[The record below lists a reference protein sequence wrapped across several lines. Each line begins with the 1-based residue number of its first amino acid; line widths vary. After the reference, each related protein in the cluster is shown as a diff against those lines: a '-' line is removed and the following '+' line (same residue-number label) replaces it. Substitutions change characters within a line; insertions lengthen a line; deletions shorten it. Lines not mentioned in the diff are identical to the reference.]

1 MKDRNFVK
9 EIEKLRTAVLG
20 YDREEVV
27 LYIRELVEYY
37 GQKNEEA
44 VRELYLEK
52 MQLAAENAGL
62 RAQIPTQ
69 EKLYA
74 EAEGKAEEILGGA
87 KETAATILDH
97 AGTEKERML
106 KEAGEAE
113 KRILAEADRKAG
125 ETLAEADR
133 KAGET
138 LAEADRKAGETLTEA
153 ERKAGEILAE
163 AGRQA
168 EEILAEA
175 GRQMDVILTKTR
187 EKVEKQQASVPQPS
201 GSLEKRP
208 GLHLCRVSAG
218 GRHTGSAW
226 KAAETGTDTGRRTGR
241 DRSPGTAMNG
251 GEQYSLD
258 MALLK
263 VREEKRKRKMRSE
276 RAVILFVV
284 WILVFRVCGIMRVDG
299 NSMRPACHP
308 GDIVFFLRILPDGVD
323 YGDAVI
329 LKDASGEYLIKRIA
343 GLPGDVMEVDREGH
357 LTRNG
362 AKVQETDV
370 IFGLSETGDS
380 VDYPYT
386 VPEGSYFFL
395 GDNRPVSLDS
405 RMLGAAGRE
414 EIKGKVIWAAG
425 AGRWNKKTGKR

>member
-87 KETAATILDH
+87 KETAESILDH
-97 AGTEKERML
+97 AGTKKERML
-106 KEAGEAE
+106 KEAEEAGKQILAEADQKAGET
-113 KRILAEADRKAG
+113 IAEADRKAG
-125 ETLAEADR
+125 ETLA
-133 KAGET
+133 
-138 LAEADRKAGETLTEA
+138 EA

-187 EKVEKQQASVPQPS
+187 EKVEKEQALYHQYRSRLESLKKGLDCIFAECPPEEDTRDPQGKPQ
-201 GSLEKRP
+201 RP
-208 GLHLCRVSAG
+208 GQIQADG
-218 GRHTGSAW
+218 PE
-226 KAAETGTDTGRRTGR
+226 ETCLR
-241 DRSPGTAMNG
+241 
-251 GEQYSLD
+251 EQ
-258 MALLK
+258 
-263 VREEKRKRKMRSE
+263 
-276 RAVILFVV
+276 
-284 WILVFRVCGIMRVDG
+284 
-299 NSMRPACHP
+299 P
-308 GDIVFFLRILPDGVD
+308 
-323 YGDAVI
+323 
-329 LKDASGEYLIKRIA
+329 
-343 GLPGDVMEVDREGH
+343 
-357 LTRNG
+357 
-362 AKVQETDV
+362 
-370 IFGLSETGDS
+370 
-380 VDYPYT
+380 
-386 VPEGSYFFL
+386 
-395 GDNRPVSLDS
+395 
-405 RMLGAAGRE
+405 
-414 EIKGKVIWAAG
+414 
-425 AGRWNKKTGKR
+425 

>member
-138 LAEADRKAGETLTEA
+138 LTEA

-187 EKVEKQQASVPQPS
+187 EKVEKQQALYHQYRSRLEALKNGLDCIFAGCPPEEDTRDLHGKPQ
-201 GSLEKRP
+201 RP
-208 GLHLCRVSAG
+208 GQIQADGLE
-218 GRHTGSAW
+218 
-226 KAAETGTDTGRRTGR
+226 ETGLR
-241 DRSPGTAMNG
+241 
-251 GEQYSLD
+251 EQ
-258 MALLK
+258 
-263 VREEKRKRKMRSE
+263 
-276 RAVILFVV
+276 
-284 WILVFRVCGIMRVDG
+284 
-299 NSMRPACHP
+299 P
-308 GDIVFFLRILPDGVD
+308 
-323 YGDAVI
+323 
-329 LKDASGEYLIKRIA
+329 
-343 GLPGDVMEVDREGH
+343 
-357 LTRNG
+357 
-362 AKVQETDV
+362 
-370 IFGLSETGDS
+370 
-380 VDYPYT
+380 
-386 VPEGSYFFL
+386 
-395 GDNRPVSLDS
+395 
-405 RMLGAAGRE
+405 
-414 EIKGKVIWAAG
+414 
-425 AGRWNKKTGKR
+425 

>member
-138 LAEADRKAGETLTEA
+138 LTEA
-153 ERKAGEILAE
+153 ERKAGEILVE

-187 EKVEKQQASVPQPS
+187 EKVEKQQALYHQYRSRLEALKKGLDCIFAGCPPEEDTRDLHGKPQ
-201 GSLEKRP
+201 RP
-208 GLHLCRVSAG
+208 GQIQADGLE
-218 GRHTGSAW
+218 
-226 KAAETGTDTGRRTGR
+226 ETGLR
-241 DRSPGTAMNG
+241 
-251 GEQYSLD
+251 EQ
-258 MALLK
+258 
-263 VREEKRKRKMRSE
+263 
-276 RAVILFVV
+276 
-284 WILVFRVCGIMRVDG
+284 
-299 NSMRPACHP
+299 P
-308 GDIVFFLRILPDGVD
+308 
-323 YGDAVI
+323 
-329 LKDASGEYLIKRIA
+329 
-343 GLPGDVMEVDREGH
+343 
-357 LTRNG
+357 
-362 AKVQETDV
+362 
-370 IFGLSETGDS
+370 
-380 VDYPYT
+380 
-386 VPEGSYFFL
+386 
-395 GDNRPVSLDS
+395 
-405 RMLGAAGRE
+405 
-414 EIKGKVIWAAG
+414 
-425 AGRWNKKTGKR
+425 

>member
-37 GQKNEEA
+37 GQKNGEA

-106 KEAGEAE
+106 RETGEAE
-113 KRILAEADRKAG
+113 KRI
-125 ETLAEADR
+125 LAEADR

-175 GRQMDVILTKTR
+175 GRKMDDILTKTR
-187 EKVEKQQASVPQPS
+187 EKVDKQQALYHQYRSRLEALKNGLDCIFAGCPPEEDTRDLHGKPQ
-201 GSLEKRP
+201 RP
-208 GLHLCRVSAG
+208 GQIQADG
-218 GRHTGSAW
+218 
-226 KAAETGTDTGRRTGR
+226 
-241 DRSPGTAMNG
+241 P
-251 GEQYSLD
+251 
-258 MALLK
+258 
-263 VREEKRKRKMRSE
+263 EE
-276 RAVILFVV
+276 
-284 WILVFRVCGIMRVDG
+284 
-299 NSMRPACHP
+299 
-308 GDIVFFLRILPDGVD
+308 
-323 YGDAVI
+323 
-329 LKDASGEYLIKRIA
+329 A
-343 GLPGDVMEVDREGH
+343 GLRE
-357 LTRNG
+357 
-362 AKVQETDV
+362 Q
-370 IFGLSETGDS
+370 
-380 VDYPYT
+380 P
-386 VPEGSYFFL
+386 
-395 GDNRPVSLDS
+395 
-405 RMLGAAGRE
+405 
-414 EIKGKVIWAAG
+414 
-425 AGRWNKKTGKR
+425 

>member
-138 LAEADRKAGETLTEA
+138 LTEA

-187 EKVEKQQASVPQPS
+187 EKVEKQQALYHQYRSRLEALKNGLDCIFAGCPPEEDTRDPQGKPQ
-201 GSLEKRP
+201 RP
-208 GLHLCRVSAG
+208 GQIQADG
-218 GRHTGSAW
+218 
-226 KAAETGTDTGRRTGR
+226 
-241 DRSPGTAMNG
+241 P
-251 GEQYSLD
+251 
-258 MALLK
+258 
-263 VREEKRKRKMRSE
+263 EE
-276 RAVILFVV
+276 
-284 WILVFRVCGIMRVDG
+284 
-299 NSMRPACHP
+299 
-308 GDIVFFLRILPDGVD
+308 
-323 YGDAVI
+323 
-329 LKDASGEYLIKRIA
+329 A
-343 GLPGDVMEVDREGH
+343 GLRE
-357 LTRNG
+357 
-362 AKVQETDV
+362 Q
-370 IFGLSETGDS
+370 
-380 VDYPYT
+380 P
-386 VPEGSYFFL
+386 
-395 GDNRPVSLDS
+395 
-405 RMLGAAGRE
+405 
-414 EIKGKVIWAAG
+414 
-425 AGRWNKKTGKR
+425 

>member
-113 KRILAEADRKAG
+113 KRILAEADQKAV
-125 ETLAEADR
+125 ETITEADQ
-133 KAGET
+133 
-138 LAEADRKAGETLTEA
+138 KAGETLTEA

-187 EKVEKQQASVPQPS
+187 EKVEKEQALYHQYRSRLESLKKGLDCIFSECPPEEDTRDPQGKPQ
-201 GSLEKRP
+201 RP
-208 GLHLCRVSAG
+208 GQIQADGLE
-218 GRHTGSAW
+218 
-226 KAAETGTDTGRRTGR
+226 ETGLR
-241 DRSPGTAMNG
+241 
-251 GEQYSLD
+251 EQ
-258 MALLK
+258 
-263 VREEKRKRKMRSE
+263 
-276 RAVILFVV
+276 
-284 WILVFRVCGIMRVDG
+284 
-299 NSMRPACHP
+299 P
-308 GDIVFFLRILPDGVD
+308 
-323 YGDAVI
+323 
-329 LKDASGEYLIKRIA
+329 
-343 GLPGDVMEVDREGH
+343 
-357 LTRNG
+357 
-362 AKVQETDV
+362 
-370 IFGLSETGDS
+370 
-380 VDYPYT
+380 
-386 VPEGSYFFL
+386 
-395 GDNRPVSLDS
+395 
-405 RMLGAAGRE
+405 
-414 EIKGKVIWAAG
+414 
-425 AGRWNKKTGKR
+425 

>member
-133 KAGET
+133 KAGEP
-138 LAEADRKAGETLTEA
+138 LTEA

-187 EKVEKQQASVPQPS
+187 EKVEKQQALYHQYRSRLEALKKGLDCIFAGCPPEEDTRDLHGKPQ
-201 GSLEKRP
+201 RP
-208 GLHLCRVSAG
+208 GQIQADGLE
-218 GRHTGSAW
+218 
-226 KAAETGTDTGRRTGR
+226 ETGLR
-241 DRSPGTAMNG
+241 
-251 GEQYSLD
+251 EQ
-258 MALLK
+258 
-263 VREEKRKRKMRSE
+263 
-276 RAVILFVV
+276 
-284 WILVFRVCGIMRVDG
+284 
-299 NSMRPACHP
+299 P
-308 GDIVFFLRILPDGVD
+308 
-323 YGDAVI
+323 
-329 LKDASGEYLIKRIA
+329 
-343 GLPGDVMEVDREGH
+343 
-357 LTRNG
+357 
-362 AKVQETDV
+362 
-370 IFGLSETGDS
+370 
-380 VDYPYT
+380 
-386 VPEGSYFFL
+386 
-395 GDNRPVSLDS
+395 
-405 RMLGAAGRE
+405 
-414 EIKGKVIWAAG
+414 
-425 AGRWNKKTGKR
+425 

>member
-1 MKDRNFVK
+1 MKDRNFVE

-106 KEAGEAE
+106 KEAGEAG
-113 KRILAEADRKAG
+113 KRILAEA
-125 ETLAEADR
+125 ER

-187 EKVEKQQASVPQPS
+187 EKVEKQQALYHQYRSRLEALKNGLDCIFAGCPPEEDTRDLHGKPQ
-201 GSLEKRP
+201 RP
-208 GLHLCRVSAG
+208 GQIQADG
-218 GRHTGSAW
+218 
-226 KAAETGTDTGRRTGR
+226 
-241 DRSPGTAMNG
+241 P
-251 GEQYSLD
+251 
-258 MALLK
+258 
-263 VREEKRKRKMRSE
+263 EE
-276 RAVILFVV
+276 
-284 WILVFRVCGIMRVDG
+284 
-299 NSMRPACHP
+299 
-308 GDIVFFLRILPDGVD
+308 
-323 YGDAVI
+323 
-329 LKDASGEYLIKRIA
+329 A
-343 GLPGDVMEVDREGH
+343 GLRE
-357 LTRNG
+357 
-362 AKVQETDV
+362 Q
-370 IFGLSETGDS
+370 
-380 VDYPYT
+380 P
-386 VPEGSYFFL
+386 
-395 GDNRPVSLDS
+395 
-405 RMLGAAGRE
+405 
-414 EIKGKVIWAAG
+414 
-425 AGRWNKKTGKR
+425 

>member
-113 KRILAEADRKAG
+113 KRILAEADQKAV
-125 ETLAEADR
+125 ETIAEADQ
-133 KAGET
+133 
-138 LAEADRKAGETLTEA
+138 KAGETLTEA

-187 EKVEKQQASVPQPS
+187 EKVEKEQALYHQYRSRLESLKKGLDCIFSECPPEEDTRDPQGKPQ
-201 GSLEKRP
+201 RP
-208 GLHLCRVSAG
+208 GQIQADG
-218 GRHTGSAW
+218 
-226 KAAETGTDTGRRTGR
+226 
-241 DRSPGTAMNG
+241 P
-251 GEQYSLD
+251 
-258 MALLK
+258 
-263 VREEKRKRKMRSE
+263 EE
-276 RAVILFVV
+276 
-284 WILVFRVCGIMRVDG
+284 
-299 NSMRPACHP
+299 
-308 GDIVFFLRILPDGVD
+308 
-323 YGDAVI
+323 
-329 LKDASGEYLIKRIA
+329 A
-343 GLPGDVMEVDREGH
+343 GLRE
-357 LTRNG
+357 
-362 AKVQETDV
+362 Q
-370 IFGLSETGDS
+370 
-380 VDYPYT
+380 P
-386 VPEGSYFFL
+386 
-395 GDNRPVSLDS
+395 
-405 RMLGAAGRE
+405 
-414 EIKGKVIWAAG
+414 
-425 AGRWNKKTGKR
+425 

>member
-125 ETLAEADR
+125 ETF
-133 KAGET
+133 
-138 LAEADRKAGETLTEA
+138 AEADRKAGETLTEA

-187 EKVEKQQASVPQPS
+187 EKVEKQQALYHQYRSRLEALKNGLDCIFAGCPPEEDTRDLHGKPQ
-201 GSLEKRP
+201 RP
-208 GLHLCRVSAG
+208 GQIQADGLE
-218 GRHTGSAW
+218 
-226 KAAETGTDTGRRTGR
+226 ETGLR
-241 DRSPGTAMNG
+241 
-251 GEQYSLD
+251 EQ
-258 MALLK
+258 
-263 VREEKRKRKMRSE
+263 
-276 RAVILFVV
+276 
-284 WILVFRVCGIMRVDG
+284 
-299 NSMRPACHP
+299 P
-308 GDIVFFLRILPDGVD
+308 
-323 YGDAVI
+323 
-329 LKDASGEYLIKRIA
+329 
-343 GLPGDVMEVDREGH
+343 
-357 LTRNG
+357 
-362 AKVQETDV
+362 
-370 IFGLSETGDS
+370 
-380 VDYPYT
+380 
-386 VPEGSYFFL
+386 
-395 GDNRPVSLDS
+395 
-405 RMLGAAGRE
+405 
-414 EIKGKVIWAAG
+414 
-425 AGRWNKKTGKR
+425 

>member
-113 KRILAEADRKAG
+113 KRILAEADQKAVETITEADQKAG
-125 ETLAEADR
+125 ETI
-133 KAGET
+133 
-138 LAEADRKAGETLTEA
+138 TEA

-187 EKVEKQQASVPQPS
+187 EKVEKEQALYHQYRSRLESLKKGLDCIFSECPPEEDTRDPQGKPQ
-201 GSLEKRP
+201 RP
-208 GLHLCRVSAG
+208 GQIQADG
-218 GRHTGSAW
+218 
-226 KAAETGTDTGRRTGR
+226 
-241 DRSPGTAMNG
+241 P
-251 GEQYSLD
+251 
-258 MALLK
+258 
-263 VREEKRKRKMRSE
+263 EE
-276 RAVILFVV
+276 
-284 WILVFRVCGIMRVDG
+284 
-299 NSMRPACHP
+299 
-308 GDIVFFLRILPDGVD
+308 
-323 YGDAVI
+323 
-329 LKDASGEYLIKRIA
+329 A
-343 GLPGDVMEVDREGH
+343 GLRE
-357 LTRNG
+357 
-362 AKVQETDV
+362 Q
-370 IFGLSETGDS
+370 
-380 VDYPYT
+380 P
-386 VPEGSYFFL
+386 
-395 GDNRPVSLDS
+395 
-405 RMLGAAGRE
+405 
-414 EIKGKVIWAAG
+414 
-425 AGRWNKKTGKR
+425 

>member
-106 KEAGEAE
+106 REAGEAE

-125 ETLAEADR
+125 ETLS
-133 KAGET
+133 
-138 LAEADRKAGETLTEA
+138 EADRKAGETLTEA

-187 EKVEKQQASVPQPS
+187 EKVEKQQALYHQYRSRLEALKNGLDCIFAGCPPEEDTRDLHGKPQ
-201 GSLEKRP
+201 RP
-208 GLHLCRVSAG
+208 GQIQADGLE
-218 GRHTGSAW
+218 
-226 KAAETGTDTGRRTGR
+226 ETGLR
-241 DRSPGTAMNG
+241 
-251 GEQYSLD
+251 EQ
-258 MALLK
+258 
-263 VREEKRKRKMRSE
+263 
-276 RAVILFVV
+276 
-284 WILVFRVCGIMRVDG
+284 
-299 NSMRPACHP
+299 P
-308 GDIVFFLRILPDGVD
+308 
-323 YGDAVI
+323 
-329 LKDASGEYLIKRIA
+329 
-343 GLPGDVMEVDREGH
+343 
-357 LTRNG
+357 
-362 AKVQETDV
+362 
-370 IFGLSETGDS
+370 
-380 VDYPYT
+380 
-386 VPEGSYFFL
+386 
-395 GDNRPVSLDS
+395 
-405 RMLGAAGRE
+405 
-414 EIKGKVIWAAG
+414 
-425 AGRWNKKTGKR
+425 

>member
-27 LYIRELVEYY
+27 LYIREMVEYY

-87 KETAATILDH
+87 KETAAAILDH

-125 ETLAEADR
+125 EALAEADRKAGETLTEADR

-138 LAEADRKAGETLTEA
+138 LAEADMKAGQTLTEA

-187 EKVEKQQASVPQPS
+187 EKVEKQQALYHQYRSRLEALKNGLDCIFAECPPEEDTRDLHGKPQ
-201 GSLEKRP
+201 RP
-208 GLHLCRVSAG
+208 GQIQADGL
-218 GRHTGSAW
+218 
-226 KAAETGTDTGRRTGR
+226 
-241 DRSPGTAMNG
+241 
-251 GEQYSLD
+251 
-258 MALLK
+258 
-263 VREEKRKRKMRSE
+263 EE
-276 RAVILFVV
+276 
-284 WILVFRVCGIMRVDG
+284 
-299 NSMRPACHP
+299 
-308 GDIVFFLRILPDGVD
+308 
-323 YGDAVI
+323 
-329 LKDASGEYLIKRIA
+329 A
-343 GLPGDVMEVDREGH
+343 GLRE
-357 LTRNG
+357 
-362 AKVQETDV
+362 Q
-370 IFGLSETGDS
+370 
-380 VDYPYT
+380 P
-386 VPEGSYFFL
+386 
-395 GDNRPVSLDS
+395 
-405 RMLGAAGRE
+405 
-414 EIKGKVIWAAG
+414 
-425 AGRWNKKTGKR
+425 

>member
-62 RAQIPTQ
+62 
-69 EKLYA
+69 
-74 EAEGKAEEILGGA
+74 
-87 KETAATILDH
+87 
-97 AGTEKERML
+97 
-106 KEAGEAE
+106 
-113 KRILAEADRKAG
+113 
-125 ETLAEADR
+125 
-133 KAGET
+133 
-138 LAEADRKAGETLTEA
+138 
-153 ERKAGEILAE
+153 
-163 AGRQA
+163 
-168 EEILAEA
+168 
-175 GRQMDVILTKTR
+175 
-187 EKVEKQQASVPQPS
+187 
-201 GSLEKRP
+201 
-208 GLHLCRVSAG
+208 
-218 GRHTGSAW
+218 
-226 KAAETGTDTGRRTGR
+226 
-241 DRSPGTAMNG
+241 
-251 GEQYSLD
+251 
-258 MALLK
+258 
-263 VREEKRKRKMRSE
+263 
-276 RAVILFVV
+276 
-284 WILVFRVCGIMRVDG
+284 
-299 NSMRPACHP
+299 
-308 GDIVFFLRILPDGVD
+308 
-323 YGDAVI
+323 
-329 LKDASGEYLIKRIA
+329 
-343 GLPGDVMEVDREGH
+343 PGDVMEVDREGH

-362 AKVQETDV
+362 AEVQETDV

>member
-87 KETAATILDH
+87 KETAAAILDH

-125 ETLAEADR
+125 ETLAEAHR

-138 LAEADRKAGETLTEA
+138 ITEADQKAGETLTEA

-187 EKVEKQQASVPQPS
+187 EKVEKEQALYHQYRSRLESLKKGLDCIFAECPPEEDTRDPQGKPQRL
-201 GSLEKRP
+201 GQIQRP
-208 GLHLCRVSAG
+208 GQTQADG
-218 GRHTGSAW
+218 
-226 KAAETGTDTGRRTGR
+226 
-241 DRSPGTAMNG
+241 P
-251 GEQYSLD
+251 
-258 MALLK
+258 
-263 VREEKRKRKMRSE
+263 EE
-276 RAVILFVV
+276 
-284 WILVFRVCGIMRVDG
+284 
-299 NSMRPACHP
+299 
-308 GDIVFFLRILPDGVD
+308 
-323 YGDAVI
+323 
-329 LKDASGEYLIKRIA
+329 A
-343 GLPGDVMEVDREGH
+343 GLRE
-357 LTRNG
+357 
-362 AKVQETDV
+362 Q
-370 IFGLSETGDS
+370 
-380 VDYPYT
+380 P
-386 VPEGSYFFL
+386 
-395 GDNRPVSLDS
+395 
-405 RMLGAAGRE
+405 
-414 EIKGKVIWAAG
+414 
-425 AGRWNKKTGKR
+425 

>member
-106 KEAGEAE
+106 KEAGKAE
-113 KRILAEADRKAG
+113 KRILAEADQKAV
-125 ETLAEADR
+125 ETITEADQ
-133 KAGET
+133 
-138 LAEADRKAGETLTEA
+138 KAGETLTEA

-187 EKVEKQQASVPQPS
+187 EKVEKEQALYHQYRSRLESLKKGLDCIFSECPPEEDTRDPQGKPQ
-201 GSLEKRP
+201 RP
-208 GLHLCRVSAG
+208 GQIQADG
-218 GRHTGSAW
+218 
-226 KAAETGTDTGRRTGR
+226 
-241 DRSPGTAMNG
+241 P
-251 GEQYSLD
+251 
-258 MALLK
+258 
-263 VREEKRKRKMRSE
+263 EE
-276 RAVILFVV
+276 
-284 WILVFRVCGIMRVDG
+284 
-299 NSMRPACHP
+299 
-308 GDIVFFLRILPDGVD
+308 
-323 YGDAVI
+323 
-329 LKDASGEYLIKRIA
+329 A
-343 GLPGDVMEVDREGH
+343 GLRE
-357 LTRNG
+357 
-362 AKVQETDV
+362 Q
-370 IFGLSETGDS
+370 
-380 VDYPYT
+380 P
-386 VPEGSYFFL
+386 
-395 GDNRPVSLDS
+395 
-405 RMLGAAGRE
+405 
-414 EIKGKVIWAAG
+414 
-425 AGRWNKKTGKR
+425 

>member
-113 KRILAEADRKAG
+113 KRIFAEADRKAG

-133 KAGET
+133 KAGEN
-138 LAEADRKAGETLTEA
+138 LTEA

-187 EKVEKQQASVPQPS
+187 EKVEKEQALYHQYRSRLEALKNGLDCIFAGCPPEEDTRDLHGKPQ
-201 GSLEKRP
+201 RP
-208 GLHLCRVSAG
+208 GQIQADG
-218 GRHTGSAW
+218 PE
-226 KAAETGTDTGRRTGR
+226 ETGLR
-241 DRSPGTAMNG
+241 
-251 GEQYSLD
+251 EQ
-258 MALLK
+258 
-263 VREEKRKRKMRSE
+263 
-276 RAVILFVV
+276 
-284 WILVFRVCGIMRVDG
+284 
-299 NSMRPACHP
+299 P
-308 GDIVFFLRILPDGVD
+308 
-323 YGDAVI
+323 
-329 LKDASGEYLIKRIA
+329 
-343 GLPGDVMEVDREGH
+343 
-357 LTRNG
+357 
-362 AKVQETDV
+362 
-370 IFGLSETGDS
+370 
-380 VDYPYT
+380 
-386 VPEGSYFFL
+386 
-395 GDNRPVSLDS
+395 
-405 RMLGAAGRE
+405 
-414 EIKGKVIWAAG
+414 
-425 AGRWNKKTGKR
+425 

>member
-69 EKLYA
+69 EKLYE

-113 KRILAEADRKAG
+113 KRI
-125 ETLAEADR
+125 LAEADR

-187 EKVEKQQASVPQPS
+187 EKVEKQQALYHQYRSRLEALKNGLDCIFAGCPPEEDTRDLHGKPQ
-201 GSLEKRP
+201 RP
-208 GLHLCRVSAG
+208 GQIQADGLE
-218 GRHTGSAW
+218 
-226 KAAETGTDTGRRTGR
+226 ETGLR
-241 DRSPGTAMNG
+241 
-251 GEQYSLD
+251 EQ
-258 MALLK
+258 
-263 VREEKRKRKMRSE
+263 
-276 RAVILFVV
+276 
-284 WILVFRVCGIMRVDG
+284 
-299 NSMRPACHP
+299 P
-308 GDIVFFLRILPDGVD
+308 
-323 YGDAVI
+323 
-329 LKDASGEYLIKRIA
+329 
-343 GLPGDVMEVDREGH
+343 
-357 LTRNG
+357 
-362 AKVQETDV
+362 
-370 IFGLSETGDS
+370 
-380 VDYPYT
+380 
-386 VPEGSYFFL
+386 
-395 GDNRPVSLDS
+395 
-405 RMLGAAGRE
+405 
-414 EIKGKVIWAAG
+414 
-425 AGRWNKKTGKR
+425 

>member
-37 GQKNEEA
+37 GQKNGEA

-106 KEAGEAE
+106 REAGEAE

-138 LAEADRKAGETLTEA
+138 LSEA

-168 EEILAEA
+168 EEILSEA

-187 EKVEKQQASVPQPS
+187 EKVEKQQALYHQYRSRLEALKNGLDCIFAGCPPEEDTRDLHGKPQ
-201 GSLEKRP
+201 RP
-208 GLHLCRVSAG
+208 GQIQADG
-218 GRHTGSAW
+218 
-226 KAAETGTDTGRRTGR
+226 
-241 DRSPGTAMNG
+241 P
-251 GEQYSLD
+251 
-258 MALLK
+258 
-263 VREEKRKRKMRSE
+263 EE
-276 RAVILFVV
+276 
-284 WILVFRVCGIMRVDG
+284 
-299 NSMRPACHP
+299 
-308 GDIVFFLRILPDGVD
+308 
-323 YGDAVI
+323 
-329 LKDASGEYLIKRIA
+329 A
-343 GLPGDVMEVDREGH
+343 GLRE
-357 LTRNG
+357 
-362 AKVQETDV
+362 Q
-370 IFGLSETGDS
+370 
-380 VDYPYT
+380 P
-386 VPEGSYFFL
+386 
-395 GDNRPVSLDS
+395 
-405 RMLGAAGRE
+405 
-414 EIKGKVIWAAG
+414 
-425 AGRWNKKTGKR
+425 

>member
-37 GQKNEEA
+37 GQKNGEA

-138 LAEADRKAGETLTEA
+138 LA
-153 ERKAGEILAE
+153 
-163 AGRQA
+163 
-168 EEILAEA
+168 
-175 GRQMDVILTKTR
+175 
-187 EKVEKQQASVPQPS
+187 
-201 GSLEKRP
+201 
-208 GLHLCRVSAG
+208 
-218 GRHTGSAW
+218 
-226 KAAETGTDTGRRTGR
+226 
-241 DRSPGTAMNG
+241 
-251 GEQYSLD
+251 
-258 MALLK
+258 
-263 VREEKRKRKMRSE
+263 
-276 RAVILFVV
+276 
-284 WILVFRVCGIMRVDG
+284 
-299 NSMRPACHP
+299 
-308 GDIVFFLRILPDGVD
+308 
-323 YGDAVI
+323 
-329 LKDASGEYLIKRIA
+329 
-343 GLPGDVMEVDREGH
+343 
-357 LTRNG
+357 
-362 AKVQETDV
+362 
-370 IFGLSETGDS
+370 
-380 VDYPYT
+380 
-386 VPEGSYFFL
+386 
-395 GDNRPVSLDS
+395 
-405 RMLGAAGRE
+405 
-414 EIKGKVIWAAG
+414 
-425 AGRWNKKTGKR
+425 

>member
-138 LAEADRKAGETLTEA
+138 LAEA
-153 ERKAGEILAE
+153 
-163 AGRQA
+163 
-168 EEILAEA
+168 

-187 EKVEKQQASVPQPS
+187 EKVEKQQALYHQYRSRLEALKNGLDCIFAECPPEEDTRDLHGKPQ
-201 GSLEKRP
+201 RP
-208 GLHLCRVSAG
+208 GQIQEDG
-218 GRHTGSAW
+218 
-226 KAAETGTDTGRRTGR
+226 
-241 DRSPGTAMNG
+241 P
-251 GEQYSLD
+251 
-258 MALLK
+258 
-263 VREEKRKRKMRSE
+263 EE
-276 RAVILFVV
+276 
-284 WILVFRVCGIMRVDG
+284 
-299 NSMRPACHP
+299 
-308 GDIVFFLRILPDGVD
+308 
-323 YGDAVI
+323 
-329 LKDASGEYLIKRIA
+329 A
-343 GLPGDVMEVDREGH
+343 GLRE
-357 LTRNG
+357 
-362 AKVQETDV
+362 Q
-370 IFGLSETGDS
+370 
-380 VDYPYT
+380 P
-386 VPEGSYFFL
+386 
-395 GDNRPVSLDS
+395 
-405 RMLGAAGRE
+405 
-414 EIKGKVIWAAG
+414 
-425 AGRWNKKTGKR
+425 

>member
-9 EIEKLRTAVLG
+9 EIEKLRTAVLA

-87 KETAATILDH
+87 KETAATLLDH
-97 AGTEKERML
+97 AGTEQERML
-106 KEAGEAE
+106 RAAGEAE
-113 KRILAEADRKAG
+113 TRI
-125 ETLAEADR
+125 LAEADR

-187 EKVEKQQASVPQPS
+187 EKVEKQQALYHQYRSRLEALKNGLDCIFAGCPPEEDTRDLHGKPQ
-201 GSLEKRP
+201 RP
-208 GLHLCRVSAG
+208 GQIQADGLE
-218 GRHTGSAW
+218 
-226 KAAETGTDTGRRTGR
+226 ETGLR
-241 DRSPGTAMNG
+241 
-251 GEQYSLD
+251 EQ
-258 MALLK
+258 
-263 VREEKRKRKMRSE
+263 
-276 RAVILFVV
+276 
-284 WILVFRVCGIMRVDG
+284 
-299 NSMRPACHP
+299 P
-308 GDIVFFLRILPDGVD
+308 
-323 YGDAVI
+323 
-329 LKDASGEYLIKRIA
+329 
-343 GLPGDVMEVDREGH
+343 
-357 LTRNG
+357 
-362 AKVQETDV
+362 
-370 IFGLSETGDS
+370 
-380 VDYPYT
+380 
-386 VPEGSYFFL
+386 
-395 GDNRPVSLDS
+395 
-405 RMLGAAGRE
+405 
-414 EIKGKVIWAAG
+414 
-425 AGRWNKKTGKR
+425 

>member
-37 GQKNEEA
+37 GQKNGEA

-69 EKLYA
+69 EKLYE

-106 KEAGEAE
+106 REAGEAE
-113 KRILAEADRKAG
+113 KRILAEADRKAGETLAEAERKAG

-168 EEILAEA
+168 EEILSEA

-187 EKVEKQQASVPQPS
+187 EKVEKQQALYHQYRSRLEALKNGLDCIFAGCPPEEDTRDLHGKPQ
-201 GSLEKRP
+201 RP
-208 GLHLCRVSAG
+208 GQIQADGLE
-218 GRHTGSAW
+218 
-226 KAAETGTDTGRRTGR
+226 ETGLR
-241 DRSPGTAMNG
+241 
-251 GEQYSLD
+251 EQ
-258 MALLK
+258 
-263 VREEKRKRKMRSE
+263 
-276 RAVILFVV
+276 
-284 WILVFRVCGIMRVDG
+284 
-299 NSMRPACHP
+299 P
-308 GDIVFFLRILPDGVD
+308 
-323 YGDAVI
+323 
-329 LKDASGEYLIKRIA
+329 
-343 GLPGDVMEVDREGH
+343 
-357 LTRNG
+357 
-362 AKVQETDV
+362 
-370 IFGLSETGDS
+370 
-380 VDYPYT
+380 
-386 VPEGSYFFL
+386 
-395 GDNRPVSLDS
+395 
-405 RMLGAAGRE
+405 
-414 EIKGKVIWAAG
+414 
-425 AGRWNKKTGKR
+425 

>member
-37 GQKNEEA
+37 GQKNGEA

-106 KEAGEAE
+106 RETGEAE
-113 KRILAEADRKAG
+113 KRI
-125 ETLAEADR
+125 LAEADR

-187 EKVEKQQASVPQPS
+187 EKVEKQQALYHQYRSRLEALKKGLDCIFAGCPPEEDTRDLHGKPQ
-201 GSLEKRP
+201 RP
-208 GLHLCRVSAG
+208 GQIQADG
-218 GRHTGSAW
+218 
-226 KAAETGTDTGRRTGR
+226 
-241 DRSPGTAMNG
+241 P
-251 GEQYSLD
+251 
-258 MALLK
+258 
-263 VREEKRKRKMRSE
+263 EE
-276 RAVILFVV
+276 
-284 WILVFRVCGIMRVDG
+284 
-299 NSMRPACHP
+299 
-308 GDIVFFLRILPDGVD
+308 
-323 YGDAVI
+323 
-329 LKDASGEYLIKRIA
+329 A
-343 GLPGDVMEVDREGH
+343 GLRE
-357 LTRNG
+357 
-362 AKVQETDV
+362 Q
-370 IFGLSETGDS
+370 
-380 VDYPYT
+380 P
-386 VPEGSYFFL
+386 
-395 GDNRPVSLDS
+395 
-405 RMLGAAGRE
+405 
-414 EIKGKVIWAAG
+414 
-425 AGRWNKKTGKR
+425 